1 MKKTKKFVSILL
13 ALVLTVSSFS
23 ILSAVT
29 ASAAT
34 DTKVYVEIPDFWG
47 EVKWNSKHTQAAVY
61 CHLYRIYG
69 GSLLK
74 ETTFATSKERCTWEH
89 DNVYSFDTTAL
100 GTIEEGALYG
110 VRFVS
115 DNTNGERNQTC
126 DMAMAIQCL
135 GDTMIVKNNPY
146 LAPSDDVH
154 DYIGEWSDPDN
165 RQFGPLTEP
174 ALSDKM
180 SVCFEVPENWGEVV
194 NVYCHLYNV
203 YGGSPL
209 EETTFASKK
218 ERCFRKYDSNV
229 YFFNTLSLGTIEP
242 NADYGVV
249 FVADC
254 IKDGE
259 TIRYQTCD
267 MTLGIQCL
275 GDKVKVTDETHSS
288 GAADSTM
295 RQYIGE
301 WSRPFNQELFGEK
314 SYIDVLGNITPGK
327 LPLNMP
333 KAKHIADR
341 LYQSAFNMKVS
352 AGFFTTER
360 LNELEAALGVTARE
374 VYVQYVLDYKDIV
387 EKGVAS
393 GELVDK
399 YDPETGAVEFL
410 IPTAERVAERLGI
423 AIPVLG
429 DVDGD
434 GEASIND
441 VTEIQMYLAKLC
453 ELSFTQTTLADVDGD
468 GQVSINDA
476 TCIQLYCASL
486 SGSGK
491 TNAEFV

>member
-29 ASAAT
+29 ASAVT
-34 DTKVYVEIPDFWG
+34 DTKIYIEIPDFWG

-69 GSLLK
+69 GSPLK
-74 ETTFATSKERCTWEH
+74 ETTFATKHERCTWEH

-165 RQFGPLTEP
+165 RQFGPLTESNP
-174 ALSDKM
+174 SDKM
-180 SVCFEVPENWGEVV
+180 SVYFEVPKNWGEVV

-218 ERCFRKYDSNV
+218 ERCIRKYDSNV
-229 YFFNTLSLGTIEP
+229 YSFNTLSLGEIEP

-259 TIRYQTCD
+259 TIRYQICD
-267 MTLGIQCL
+267 MTMGIQCI
-275 GDKVKVTDETHSS
+275 GDTVKVTDETHSS

-301 WSRPFNQELFGEK
+301 WSSPFNQELFGEK

-341 LYQSAFNMKVS
+341 LYDSAFNDITSKY
-352 AGFFTTER
+352 FTTER
-360 LNELEAALGVTARE
+360 LNELEAELGVTARD
-374 VYVQYVLDYKDIV
+374 VYVEYVIDYGK
-387 EKGVAS
+387 
-393 GELVDK
+393 LVD
-399 YDPETGAVEFL
+399 EL
-410 IPTAERVAERLGI
+410 ISNPPDGYYLKPTLQNVAERLGI

-486 SGSGK
+486 IGSGK

>member
-29 ASAAT
+29 ASAVT
-34 DTKVYVEIPDFWG
+34 DTKIYIEIPDFWG

-69 GSLLK
+69 GSPLK
-74 ETTFATSKERCTWEH
+74 ETTFATKHERCTWEH

-165 RQFGPLTEP
+165 RQFGPLTESNP
-174 ALSDKM
+174 SDKM
-180 SVCFEVPENWGEVV
+180 SVYFEVPKNWGEVV

-218 ERCFRKYDSNV
+218 ERCIRKYDSNV
-229 YFFNTLSLGTIEP
+229 YSFNTLSLGGIEP

-259 TIRYQTCD
+259 TIRYQICD
-267 MTLGIQCL
+267 MTMGIQCI
-275 GDKVKVTDETHSS
+275 GDTVKVTDETHSS

-301 WSRPFNQELFGEK
+301 WSSPFNQELFGEK

-341 LYQSAFNMKVS
+341 LYDSAFNDITSKY
-352 AGFFTTER
+352 FTTER
-360 LNELEAALGVTARE
+360 LNELEAELGVTARD
-374 VYVQYVLDYKDIV
+374 VYVEYVIDYGK
-387 EKGVAS
+387 
-393 GELVDK
+393 LVD
-399 YDPETGAVEFL
+399 EL
-410 IPTAERVAERLGI
+410 ISNPPDGYYLKPTLQNVAERLGI

-486 SGSGK
+486 IGSGK

>member
-47 EVKWNSKHTQAAVY
+47 EVKWNSKHTQPAVY

-69 GSLLK
+69 GSPLK

-100 GTIEEGALYG
+100 GTIEEGA
-110 VRFVS
+110 
-115 DNTNGERNQTC
+115 
-126 DMAMAIQCL
+126 
-135 GDTMIVKNNPY
+135 
-146 LAPSDDVH
+146 
-154 DYIGEWSDPDN
+154 
-165 RQFGPLTEP
+165 
-174 ALSDKM
+174 
-180 SVCFEVPENWGEVV
+180 
-194 NVYCHLYNV
+194 
-203 YGGSPL
+203 
-209 EETTFASKK
+209 
-218 ERCFRKYDSNV
+218 
-229 YFFNTLSLGTIEP
+229 
-242 NADYGVV
+242 DYGVV

-259 TIRYQTCD
+259 TIRYQICD
-267 MTLGIQCL
+267 MTMGIQCI
-275 GDKVKVTDETHSS
+275 GDTVIVKDNPYLAPS
-288 GAADSTM
+288 DSVHE
-295 RQYIGE
+295 YIGE
-301 WSRPFNQELFGEK
+301 WKSAENIVICGEK
-314 SYIDVLGNITPGK
+314 SYIDSHGNITPGK
-327 LPLNMP
+327 LPLSMP

-341 LYQSAFNMKVS
+341 LYDSAFNEITSKY
-352 AGFFTTER
+352 FTTER

-387 EKGVAS
+387 EQGVAS

-399 YDPETGAVEFL
+399 YDLETGAVEFL
-410 IPTAERVAERLGI
+410 VPTAERVAERLGI

-441 VTEIQMYLAKLC
+441 VTEIQMYLAKLG
-453 ELSFTQTTLADVDGD
+453 EFTSTQAALADVDGD

>member
-29 ASAAT
+29 PSAAA

-69 GSLLK
+69 GSPLK

-146 LAPSDDVH
+146 LAPFDDVH

-180 SVCFEVPENWGEVV
+180 SVCFEVPKNWGEVV

-218 ERCFRKYDSNV
+218 ERCIRKYDSNV
-229 YFFNTLSLGTIEP
+229 YSFNTLSLGGIEP

-259 TIRYQTCD
+259 TIRYQICD
-267 MTLGIQCL
+267 MTMGIQCI
-275 GDKVKVTDETHSS
+275 GDTVKVTDETHSS

-301 WSRPFNQELFGEK
+301 WNRPFNQELFGEK
-314 SYIDVLGNITPGK
+314 SYIDSHGNITPGK

-341 LYQSAFNMKVS
+341 LYDSAFNEITSKY
-352 AGFFTTER
+352 FTTER
-360 LNELEAALGVTARE
+360 LNELEAELGVTARD
-374 VYVQYVLDYKDIV
+374 VYVEYVIDYGK
-387 EKGVAS
+387 
-393 GELVDK
+393 LVD
-399 YDPETGAVEFL
+399 EL
-410 IPTAERVAERLGI
+410 ISNPPDGYYLKPTLQNVAERLGI

-441 VTEIQMYLAKLC
+441 VTEIQMYLAKLG
-453 ELSFTQTTLADVDGD
+453 EFTSTQTALADVDGD

>member
-29 ASAAT
+29 ASAVT
-34 DTKVYVEIPDFWG
+34 DTKIYIEIPDFWG

-69 GSLLK
+69 GSPLK
-74 ETTFATSKERCTWEH
+74 ETTFATKHERCTWEH

-165 RQFGPLTEP
+165 RQFGSLTEP

-218 ERCFRKYDSNV
+218 EVCFRKYESNV
-229 YFFNTLSLGTIEP
+229 YFFNTLSLGRIEP
-242 NADYGVV
+242 YADYGVV

-259 TIRYQTCD
+259 TIRYQICD
-267 MTLGIQCL
+267 MTMGIQCI
-275 GDKVKVTDETHSS
+275 GDTVKVTDETHSS

-301 WSRPFNQELFGEK
+301 WSSPFNQELFGEK

-341 LYQSAFNMKVS
+341 LYDSAFNEITSKY
-352 AGFFTTER
+352 FTTER
-360 LNELEAALGVTARE
+360 LNELEAELGVTARD
-374 VYVQYVLDYKDIV
+374 VYVEYVIDYGK
-387 EKGVAS
+387 
-393 GELVDK
+393 LVD
-399 YDPETGAVEFL
+399 EL
-410 IPTAERVAERLGI
+410 ISNPPDGYYLKPTLQNVAERLGI

-486 SGSGK
+486 IGSGK
-491 TNAEFV
+491 TSAEFV